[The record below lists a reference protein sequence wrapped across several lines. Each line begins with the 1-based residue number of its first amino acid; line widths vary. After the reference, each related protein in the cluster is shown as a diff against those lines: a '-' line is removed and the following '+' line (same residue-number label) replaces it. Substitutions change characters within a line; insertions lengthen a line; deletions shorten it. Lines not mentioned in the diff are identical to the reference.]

1 MLMIYASARHIYLK
15 SVVQRTQHHVSAREK
30 YHRSLVIQ
38 FLCFYFIWGVFWS
51 PFIVIF
57 QVSVRQQNLMN
68 VVTILSFV
76 EVACDPI
83 IVAAL
88 DVRFWHQWQKFGV
101 HVKNTI
107 FVDRRNRRRIHP
119 STVNHN

>member
-1 MLMIYASARHIYLK
+1 MLMIYASARHIHLK

-88 DVRFWHQWQKFGV
+88 DVRFWHQWRKFGV